1 MFLFTLFLCSLFFTV
16 RGEVSIKPPP
26 SKLDYLYFF
35 SDILV
40 VSYVPSCVPST
51 CRSISAFAL
60 EPLEQIVHRARTGFL
75 YLRGRRVET
84 CFTRRRIG
92 SRRQFVLGQSADAG
106 LSSLHD
112 TLEKLGC

>member
-1 MFLFTLFLCSLFFTV
+1 MLH
-16 RGEVSIKPPP
+16 
-26 SKLDYLYFF
+26 YLYFV

-40 VSYVPSCVPST
+40 VSYILSCVPST
-51 CRSISAFAL
+51 CRSVSSFVP
-60 EPLEQIVHRARTGFL
+60 EPLEQIGHRARTVFL
-75 YLRGRRVET
+75 YHKGRRLEV

-92 SRRQFVLGQSADAG
+92 SRLQFVLGQSADAG